1 VIGVRS
7 ARKAGWQ
14 QATALVSLSTCG
26 AMTGLSLAHG
36 TVADMTS
43 PTGLPVHVLDF
54 SRPAKPA
61 ATQGG
66 ALRSAVVKV
75 ANYYLRM
82 ARDKTPAEM
91 EAIIWQSDSMDGID
105 HGQSCAAFASLTLE
119 MGAQSVG
126 QQSWVTG
133 GGSYPYPL
141 HAWAD
146 VRVDPNPASPS
157 VMSIMQQAQA
167 AGRWH
172 PIGDGYLPQPGDWAM
187 FDGHVEVV
195 TKYSR
200 GVLTTI
206 GGDSL
211 PNFSVNAHSY
221 RGSLSAQGI
230 TGFVD
235 NGELAAGGGGTSGGA
250 AGSAGSGGSG
260 GSGGGVQVDG
270 DLEPGPGQADVPGLQ
285 AAPAVVLSTG
295 DQLTAQRL
303 LAGQQVRAP
312 AGQQVRAPAGQQVR
326 APAGQQV
333 RAPAGQ
339 RARPAAAAAVG
350 LDAADGLGT
359 AAIPGAQV
367 ATEDAAAGLRADA
380 PAGLSAQGYHRNMVP
395 PAASVVPH
403 VSAQQTFISQV
414 APGAIAAQRRYGIPA
429 AVTIAQAIDESGWGQ
444 SELATRDHNLFG
456 IKGAGPAGT
465 DVFMTSEYENG
476 QWVTISAGFRVYHNV
491 AESIADHSE
500 LLATDTSYQ
509 RAMADRDV
517 PDAFANDLTGVYA
530 TDPNYGANL
539 IALMRLYNLYQYD
552 SPAPQASPQPVAQAS
567 PQPVAQASPQASPR
581 AVAQAS
587 PRAVAQQ
594 VAPIGVPEPALP
606 GVVALQAGQQAAR
619 GGGRAAAGQTGA
631 GQTGAGQTAAHQAV
645 RGGVAGRGGAGQGAA
660 AARGGTAGR
669 RGEAGQGGTAR
680 QGGAVV
686 GGGTSIPGDSYPL
699 AAAVMVP
706 AAAVGSA
713 RRRSGQSG
721 QTERR
726 SDPRPAR
733 ITTRRYVPRLPAA
746 VTTAFVTTAKGPLT
760 HAEPLYRDVATQAG
774 IRWELLAACDWM
786 QCEAQPRYSPVHGER
801 LGTRNSDGSVYKTKS
816 DALMQCAD
824 ELIDLAWAVYHIDLT
839 ARGVLSVRGLA
850 SVFAAFRWGG
860 LLRTYEIS
868 VLEFPYSVAGLTVK
882 HMKMRWPDVDIPDAP
897 DKPGTRFRPPF
908 GAVPVV
914 LSLDYPAI
922 AQYSRHA

>member
-54 SRPAKPA
+54 SRAAKPV

-66 ALRSAVVKV
+66 ALRSAIVKV

-91 EAIIWQSDSMDGID
+91 EAIIWQSDSMDGVD

-141 HAWAD
+141 NDWAD
-146 VRVDPNPASPS
+146 VRVDPNPASPN
-157 VMSIMQQAQA
+157 VMSIMQQAPA

-200 GVLTTI
+200 GVLSSI

-211 PNFSVNAHSY
+211 PNFSVNAHTY

-230 TGFVD
+230 TGFID
-235 NGELAAGGGGTSGGA
+235 NGDLAAGGGGTSGGA
-250 AGSAGSGGSG
+250 TGLGGSG
-260 GSGGGVQVDG
+260 GSGGVQVDG
-270 DLEPGPGQADVPGLQ
+270 DLEPGPGQADIPGLQ
-285 AAPAVVLSTG
+285 AQPVVALSSG
-295 DQLTAQRL
+295 EQLTVQR
-303 LAGQQVRAP
+303 QP
-312 AGQQVRAPAGQQVR
+312 AE
-326 APAGQQV
+326 QQV

-339 RARPAAAAAVG
+339 RARPAVAAAG
-350 LDAADGLGT
+350 LDAAAGLGT

-367 ATEDAAAGLRADA
+367 ATEDAAAGLTADA
-380 PAGLSAQGYHRNMVP
+380 PAGLSAQPAHGYHRNAVP
-395 PAASVVPH
+395 AAASVVPH
-403 VSAQQTFISQV
+403 VSAQQAFISQV

-456 IKGAGPAGT
+456 IKGTGPAGT
-465 DVFMTSEYENG
+465 DVFVTSEYENG
-476 QWVTISAGFRVYHNV
+476 QWVTISAGFRAYHNV

-500 LLATDTSYQ
+500 LLATDASYQ

-530 TDPNYGANL
+530 TDPNYGENL

-552 SPAPQASPQPVAQAS
+552 SPAPQPVAQTS
-567 PQPVAQASPQASPR
+567 PRPVAQTSPRPVVQASP
-581 AVAQAS
+581 
-587 PRAVAQQ
+587 PGVAQQ
-594 VAPIGVPEPALP
+594 VAPIGVPEPAVP
-606 GVVALQAGQQAAR
+606 GVVALQAGPQAAR
-619 GGGRAAAGQTGA
+619 SGGQAAAGQP
-631 GQTGAGQTAAHQAV
+631 AAREAV
-645 RGGVAGRGGAGQGAA
+645 RGGTAA
-660 AARGGTAGR
+660 RVGTAARGGTAVR
-669 RGEAGQGGTAR
+669 GGTAAGR
-680 QGGAVV
+680 EAVV
-686 GGGTSIPGDSYPL
+686 EGGSSIPGDTYPL

-713 RRRSGQSG
+713 RRRGGQG
-721 QTERR
+721 GRTERG
-726 SDPRPAR
+726 SELRPAR

-746 VTTAFVTTAKGPLT
+746 VTTAFVTTAKGPLA
-760 HAEPLYRDVATQAG
+760 HAEPLYRDVATRAG
-774 IRWELLAACDWM
+774 IGWELLAACDWM
-786 QCEAQPRYSPVHGER
+786 QCEAQPRFSPVHGER
-801 LGTRNSDGSVYKTKS
+801 LGTRNPDGSVYRTKS

-868 VLEFPYSVAGLTVK
+868 VLEFPYSVAGLTVR
-882 HMKMRWPDVDIPDAP
+882 HMKMRWPDADIPDAP